1 MMYFG
6 EYGEGDFDLRNS
18 MIFCMNNVVTYF
30 CLYVMKKN
38 VSLQSILTE
47 EIIKIEI

>member
-30 CLYVMKKN
+30 CLYVMKKKC
-38 VSLQSILTE
+38 IFA
-47 EIIKIEI
+47 IDFD